1 MKLYRNIYKLSS
13 FIFTILTIIEIIIY
27 LLNETNYYGLYYIL
41 ISLLIIII
49 LNIKVNKK
57 TKLNKS
63 LFIVVLQIFNSYFLF
78 NILTKSYKYIDYSSK
93 YISNIFVTSKII
105 KPILVTILV
114 LTSFLNLYKINITNY
129 KINKHNK

>member
-63 LFIVVLQIFNSYFLF
+63 LFILVLQIFNSYFLF

-93 YISNIFVTSKII
+93 YISNIYITSKII

-114 LTSFLNLYKINITNY
+114 LTSFLDLYKINITNY

>member
-63 LFIVVLQIFNSYFLF
+63 LFILVLQIFNSYFLF
-78 NILTKSYKYIDYSSK
+78 NILIKSYKYIDYSSK

>member
-13 FIFTILTIIEIIIY
+13 FIFTILTIIEIKIY

-49 LNIKVNKK
+49 LNKVNKK

-63 LFIVVLQIFNSYFLF
+63 LFILVLQIFNSYFLF

-114 LTSFLNLYKINITNY
+114 LTSFLDLYKINITNY

>member
-1 MKLYRNIYKLSS
+1 M
-13 FIFTILTIIEIIIY
+13 FTILTIIEIIIY

-63 LFIVVLQIFNSYFLF
+63 LFVLVLQIFNSYFLF

-114 LTSFLNLYKINITNY
+114 LTSFLDLYKINITNY

>member
-1 MKLYRNIYKLSS
+1 MKLYRNVYKLSS
-13 FIFTILTIIEIIIY
+13 FMFTILTIIEIIIY

-63 LFIVVLQIFNSYFLF
+63 LFILVLQIFNSYFLF

-114 LTSFLNLYKINITNY
+114 LTSFLDLYKINITNY

>member
-1 MKLYRNIYKLSS
+1 MKLYRNVYKLSS
-13 FIFTILTIIEIIIY
+13 FMFTILTIIEIIIY

-63 LFIVVLQIFNSYFLF
+63 LFVLVLQIFNSYFLF

-114 LTSFLNLYKINITNY
+114 LTSFLDLYKINITNY